1 MKLLAN
7 GWCAEY
13 DVKLKGMPDDELKDL
28 FKDIFKY
35 QVLNFR
41 QQDLTP
47 NDFLRIA
54 ESAGIVQKRD
64 PKDGDRGADLW
75 EIDGILRVGGNAIT
89 GKDSLFH
96 HKHDLDW
103 HANQPSN
110 LNRKRLIWL
119 YAAQGTAGSRN
130 SWLNNVDSYNDLPQ
144 DIKDKIEDAYVYC
157 GYESGRYSTSPFFK
171 DHVKKDNPVKLV
183 QTFGDHKGL
192 FFPFYQIFEVAGW
205 TENESKDLIEYLQ
218 NHILQEKYM
227 WHLDWQDGDIN
238 VAEQILTIHKRWAF
252 EAMDRRILWRIA
264 SGHENL

>member
-75 EIDGILRVGGNAIT
+75 
-89 GKDSLFH
+89 
-96 HKHDLDW
+96 
-103 HANQPSN
+103 
-110 LNRKRLIWL
+110 RL
-119 YAAQGTAGSRN
+119 
-130 SWLNNVDSYNDLPQ
+130 
-144 DIKDKIEDAYVYC
+144 
-157 GYESGRYSTSPFFK
+157 
-171 DHVKKDNPVKLV
+171 
-183 QTFGDHKGL
+183 
-192 FFPFYQIFEVAGW
+192 
-205 TENESKDLIEYLQ
+205 
-218 NHILQEKYM
+218 M
-227 WHLDWQDGDIN
+227 
-238 VAEQILTIHKRWAF
+238 
-252 EAMDRRILWRIA
+252 A
-264 SGHENL
+264 SCV